1 MSDESPELQSA
12 LHRNSKRKAAALPA
26 RGDFSLEDLAPFMGN
41 IALINVENQPVRYQ
55 FLLIGTNII
64 SIVNEL
70 RRVSGRNL
78 R

>member
-26 RGDFSLEDLAPFMGN
+26 RVNFSLEDLAAFM
-41 IALINVENQPVRYQ
+41 ADADLINLENQPLRYR

-64 SIVNEL
+64 SILNEL
-70 RRVSGRNL
+70 R
-78 R
+78 